1 MLNSNRVVRCYWRES
16 EREREI
22 VRCYKNIASVNS
34 TFTHGISS
42 CMSVWLCAK
51 FRSKTVRKGHLQWCL
66 RKDTRKHI
74 HPICIQTSE
83 SKELINTSSCL
94 KEFKGR
100 NMITY
105 ICFHEKNKVILTEFN
120 KIKIQ
125 HIPQGPGPKTI
136 PNPIPNKTIPSLTG
150 PRMLAAIWLPTI
162 VTNAGVR
169 IIVLGAIGSTATGT
183 NGPNGTATRTW
194 DGGHQKKLLV
204 KSKGNGHPYV
214 LRET

>member
-1 MLNSNRVVRCYWRES
+1 MESVVVCRHDCVQNSAQKQLERVTYNGV
-16 EREREI
+16 
-22 VRCYKNIASVNS
+22 
-34 TFTHGISS
+34 
-42 CMSVWLCAK
+42 
-51 FRSKTVRKGHLQWCL
+51 L

-105 ICFHEKNKVILTEFN
+105 ICFHEKKVILTEFN
-120 KIKIQ
+120 KTKIQ
-125 HIPQGPGPKTI
+125 HIPQGPGSKTI

-194 DGGHQKKLLV
+194 AGGHQKKLLV
-204 KSKGNGHPYV
+204 KSKGNGHP
-214 LRET
+214 